1 MTALVLRADL
11 VAPVANMLAAAWA
24 AGGNG
29 APAQTSVHEAPGKPP
44 APQAREVS
52 QDEGRDQDS
61 YGAPRPDGGD
71 LCAPVDVGPGP
82 RPHRVDR
89 APVRAGWR
97 GVAAGLACGWHRG
110 DRHRS
115 GGLRA
120 LNRGPR
126 RVQSVGCAGV
136 SGRSPVS
143 YTHLTLPTILRV

>member
-1 MTALVLRADL
+1 MTAVVLWADL

-24 AGGNG
+24 AGGIG
-29 APAQTSVHEAPGKPP
+29 APAQTSVHEASGKSP

-52 QDEGRDQDS
+52 EDEGREQGS
-61 YGAPRPDGGD
+61 GRAPCPDGGD
-71 LCAPVDVGPGP
+71 LCASVDVGPGP

-97 GVAAGLACGWHRG
+97 GVAAGLARGWHRG
-110 DRHRS
+110 DRHRP

-126 RVQSVGCAGV
+126 RVQSAGW
-136 SGRSPVS
+136 P
-143 YTHLTLPTILRV
+143 

>member
-1 MTALVLRADL
+1 MTTLVLRADL

-24 AGGNG
+24 AGGVG
-29 APAQTSVHEAPGKPP
+29 APARPVNHEASGKPP

-61 YGAPRPDGGD
+61 YRPPCPDGGD

-89 APVRAGWR
+89 TPVRPGWR

-110 DRHRS
+110 D
-115 GGLRA
+115 
-120 LNRGPR
+120 
-126 RVQSVGCAGV
+126 
-136 SGRSPVS
+136 
-143 YTHLTLPTILRV
+143 